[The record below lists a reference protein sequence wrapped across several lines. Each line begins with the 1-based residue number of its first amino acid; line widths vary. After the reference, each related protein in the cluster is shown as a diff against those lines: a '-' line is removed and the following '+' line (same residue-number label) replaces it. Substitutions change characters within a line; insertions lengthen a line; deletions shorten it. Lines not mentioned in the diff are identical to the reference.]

1 MFYLGKAVKHPRVRQ
16 QAVAVEGRDV
26 FEADLTYEHQ
36 RVAVRRAVVLNL
48 CRRIVHALRQVRTAP
63 HLGAGEEVVVGFMEM
78 QAYGHGVPD
87 IKNQASRVTR
97 ETRLDCRENYFTIT
111 FLPFMM

>member
-36 RVAVRRAVVLNL
+36 RVAVRRAVVVLFL

-78 QAYGHGVPD
+78 HAYGHGVLD
-87 IKNQASRVTR
+87 IKNQVSRVPVR
-97 ETRLDCRENYFTIT
+97 
-111 FLPFMM
+111 PG